1 MLPGHVGQGWQL
13 RVPLLWTLSSRAQ
26 VPAPGLYT
34 TVAGQSP
41 QIRGSPLGRWLLN
54 THSCVLT
61 RSCPTLCD
69 SMDSSLPG
77 SSVHDIFQAR
87 ILE

>member
-54 THSCVLT
+54 THACVCSLGHVQLFVT
-61 RSCPTLCD
+61 PWTLARQAPL
-69 SMDSSLPG
+69 SMTFSR
-77 SSVHDIFQAR
+77 Q
-87 ILE
+87 EY